1 MTKPDERIPS
11 LRFDARE
18 EQALVSRLQGRRDQS
33 AFLEVYDRYSRLV
46 YHLARKILQND
57 QEAEEILQDV
67 FWQFWKSLDRLDLNK
82 GNLSSWLVTM
92 ARNRSI
98 DYLRVQRRRRET
110 LDDDVD
116 ETGQS
121 LSARTEVESFAEKI
135 SVQKALA
142 ALTNTQRQAL
152 ELAYY
157 WGLSHQEISERLGE
171 PLGTIKTRIRSALNE
186 LRNILGPPAKISTV
200 QE

>member
-1 MTKPDERIPS
+1 M
-11 LRFDARE
+11 
-18 EQALVSRLQGRRDQS
+18 SRLQGRRDPS
-33 AFLEVYDRYSRLV
+33 AFLEVYDRYARLV
-46 YHLARKILQND
+46 YNLARKILRSD

-67 FWQFWKSLDRLDLNK
+67 FWQFWKSLERLDLTK

-98 DYLRVQRRRRET
+98 DYLRSQQRRRET
-110 LDDDVD
+110 VDDTVY
-116 ETGQS
+116 E
-121 LSARTEVESFAEKI
+121 AESFAPGGTKPELFAEKI

-142 ALTNTQRQAL
+142 ALTDSQRKAL

-171 PLGTIKTRIRSALNE
+171 PLGTIKTRIRSALNQM
-186 LRNILGPPAKISTV
+186 RGILGPRAETSSAL
-200 QE
+200 E